1 MVNKIDN
8 LGIYASFS
16 AIQYCS
22 TKVDTD
28 ANLEEGVL
36 WFCRISKRMGIVVFL
51 FCFVF
56 GNTNYDSKSINMIA
70 ITT

>member
-22 TKVDTD
+22 TKVETD
-28 ANLEEGVL
+28 ANPEEGVL
-36 WFCRISKRMGIVVFL
+36 WFCRISKRMGIVVL

-56 GNTNYDSKSINMIA
+56 RNTNYDSKSINMIA
-70 ITT
+70 VTT